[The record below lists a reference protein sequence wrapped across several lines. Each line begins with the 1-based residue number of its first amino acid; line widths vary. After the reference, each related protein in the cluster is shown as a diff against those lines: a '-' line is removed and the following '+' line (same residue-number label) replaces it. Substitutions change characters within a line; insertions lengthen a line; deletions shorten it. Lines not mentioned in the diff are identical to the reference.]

1 MLHSLRDSAGFAV
14 VGYLQLDK
22 VVVDTM
28 EASVVEG

>member
-1 MLHSLRDSAGFAV
+1 MVACTNLVFPRSIG
-14 VGYLQLDK
+14 LDK